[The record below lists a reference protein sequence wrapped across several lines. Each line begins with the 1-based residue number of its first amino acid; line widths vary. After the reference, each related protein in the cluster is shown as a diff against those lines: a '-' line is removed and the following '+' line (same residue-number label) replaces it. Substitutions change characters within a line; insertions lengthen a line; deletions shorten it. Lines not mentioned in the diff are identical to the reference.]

1 MTKNTDTISGDISIH
16 TENIFPIIKKWLYS
30 EHDIFI
36 RELVSNAF
44 DAITKRGL
52 ISETENLAL
61 PEKNGI
67 SISIDTEKNTLTI
80 SDNGLGMD
88 ADDIQKYINQ
98 IAFSGAEEF
107 LTRYKQADDAQPI
120 IGHFG
125 LGFYSAFMVA
135 DKVEINS
142 LSYKPNAVSAHWSC
156 DGSTKFEI
164 NPGTRTEVGTDIV
177 MHLNDESKPFASK
190 EKITE
195 LVKKYAN
202 FLPIEIKVEGEIVN
216 NQNPLWMKSPNDV
229 TDEAYKEFYHT
240 LFPGIDDPLFWIHLN
255 VDYPFNLKGIL
266 YFPKL
271 SHELEASKGKIQ
283 LYCNQVFVTDD
294 AKDIVPE
301 FLTLLQGAID
311 SPDIP
316 LNVSRSYLQND
327 PAVKKIAQHI
337 VKKIADK
344 LNDIYKSDRKQYE
357 TYWKDIHPFIK
368 YGMLQDTSFYDRMKD
383 ACIFESSTGTFFT
396 VSEYQE
402 KHKDSLK
409 ETILYCTDKDAQASY
424 VSLCAAQDI
433 DVLNTQGYIDTHF
446 MQFLESKNSGLKF
459 VAVDSQ
465 LVDALVDSNA
475 DSKVVDQNNQTV
487 DDRIKDRFTEAL
499 KEQKV
504 TCQVQHFKSTDIPAI
519 VTEPEFAKRMR
530 EMNKMFRRDDMMA
543 FPSEKTLVLNSN
555 HPLIKNIMEKPLL
568 TERVQL
574 ICEHV
579 YDMAL
584 MAHQPL
590 SGEKMQNFLKR
601 QAQLLIE
608 KDTPDAV

>member
-1 MTKNTDTISGDISIH
+1 MTQSEHIISGDISIH

-44 DAITKRGL
+44 DAINKRKLIAESEGL
-52 ISETENLAL
+52 EL
-61 PEKNGI
+61 PEKNTI
-67 SISIDTEKNTLTI
+67 KLNIDATAKTITI
-80 SDNGLGMD
+80 SDTGLGLD
-88 ADDIQKYINQ
+88 ADDLQKYINQ

-107 LTRYKQADDAQPI
+107 LTKYKQAEDSQPI

-125 LGFYSAFMVA
+125 LGFYSAFMVS

-142 LSYKPNAVSAHWSC
+142 LSYKPNSKSAKWSC

-164 NPGTRTEVGTDIV
+164 SSGTRTDVGTDIILF
-177 MHLNDESKPFASK
+177 LNAESQEFLSK
-190 EKITE
+190 EKLNA

-202 FLPIEIKVEGEIVN
+202 FLPVEILVEGEIAN
-216 NQNPLWMKSPNDV
+216 HQNPLWMQSPNDV
-229 TDEAYKEFYHT
+229 TDEAYKSFYH
-240 LFPGIDDPLFWIHLN
+240 LLCPGIEDPLFWIHLN

-271 SHELEASKGKIQ
+271 AHELDASKGKIQ

-327 PAVKKIAQHI
+327 PAVKKIAHHI
-337 VKKIADK
+337 VKKVADK
-344 LNDIYKSDRKQYE
+344 LNEIYKKDKSQYE

-368 YGMLQDTSFYDRMKD
+368 YGMLQDTAFYDKMKD
-383 ACIFESSTGTFFT
+383 NCIFESSAGGFT
-396 VSEYQE
+396 TLSEYQE
-402 KHKDSLK
+402 KHKETLK
-409 ETILYCTDKDAQASY
+409 ENILYCQDRDAQASY
-424 VSLCAAQDI
+424 VSLCQSQGL
-433 DVLNTQGYIDTHF
+433 DVLYTMGYIDTHF
-446 MQFLESKNSGLKF
+446 MQFLESKNSNLKF

-465 LVDALVDSNA
+465 MVDALLENTPSEQEQGYFDS
-475 DSKVVDQNNQTV
+475 
-487 DDRIKDRFTEAL
+487 IKQIFTSTLSSEN
-499 KEQKV
+499 V
-504 TCQVQHFKSTDIPAI
+504 TCDVKQFKSEDVPAI
-519 VTEPEFAKRMR
+519 ITEPEYTKRFRNMS
-530 EMNKMFRRDDMMA
+530 MMFQKGSGAD

-555 HPLIKNIMEKPLL
+555 HPLIKTLSETKEPTESEK
-568 TERVQL
+568 Q
-574 ICEHV
+574 IIEHI

-584 MAHQPL
+584 MAHKPL
-590 SGEKMQNFLKR
+590 SGEKMQKFLKR
-601 QAQLLIE
+601 QAALLLNVS
-608 KDTPDAV
+608 TRGH